1 MVGLVDVSE
10 AARERET
17 FRYDSSLIQHTVRYT
32 PDTPILSSQLRSSPD
47 SALTSFAQ
55 LAALRLKTSRALI
68 SLFDA
73 THQYVVAEATPTLGL
88 QPDCA
93 AGDNPLW
100 LSNIAIPRTYGVC
113 ERVLTAAPSS
123 VGHVKNESS
132 DEILPVTVIDDLT
145 ADIHFADLPLVK
157 SGWPRSRFYAAAPI
171 RTHHGVNIGVLCV
184 VDEEPR
190 IGLAADEMR
199 FMWELSKVIMG
210 HLESKR
216 ATTAHGRTER
226 MVRGISSFIDGST
239 TLTKNKFDVSSTTDQ
254 NRHHVG
260 DTRTSSMINAGL
272 LATPATDAVR
282 EEVAADQ
289 DVGKMPLG
297 EERPRPRIIRAS
309 TMSVASSEGCAG
321 ENDVASRARRIYT
334 KAAKAL
340 CFSLDVEGLVFL
352 DANVTSFGGAR
363 ARDFRDASATSSS
376 SWEFSSASS
385 SSSPPSSSS
394 DEYSSPGCRENE
406 YSGRQHNPSREPS
419 FAPVLGF
426 SGTSL
431 SMVQDDSAT
440 SHQSPE
446 LPQLFLR
453 KLLRRYPQGTIFN
466 FNQSGTVQSTDCS
479 SEEASADHGV
489 PVVLHEG
496 HRRSAVGKRAR
507 MKKSEQEMLMHL
519 LPGARCIAFAPV
531 WDPSTQRWSAGAFA
545 YTKASSRVFSTKV
558 ELTYLIAFGT
568 IVMSEVSRLRATMAN
583 KSRMDMLSSLSHEL
597 RSPLHGLVLGVDMLH
612 DTALDRLQK
621 EFLNTVETCGRTLLD
636 TVDHLLHWAKINN
649 FMTRPSSTHAK
660 ALIGH
665 GSKRD
670 LGAEH
675 RTSKSV
681 EAGMMSI
688 TTHVAVDALAEEV
701 VESVFAGHTYQKLI
715 AAHAAKASSSV
726 EPKCTALQRLD
737 RMHVSMEKH
746 PDLMASQPGDVVV
759 SLDVESNVNWVFL
772 TQAGA
777 LRRVIMNLLGNSLKY
792 TTRGFVRVSLSQRQA
807 IVPCSSRIRARTRV
821 HRDVRTVRLTVSD
834 SGKGMTEEFL
844 QSHLF
849 VPFSQEDR
857 LSPGVGLGLSL
868 VKKIVSGLGG
878 RIMVQSSRG
887 NGTTISVELPLELAL
902 PQSLC
907 LNQTGETPPEPESTA
922 PKDAFERH
930 VAALRGLHVRVAG
943 FAHETSVSVP
953 ETDQILTPDI
963 AKPFDEGAAILAI
976 CRDWLHMIVLDTSTD
991 DDGTAAMTKADVLI
1005 CTAAHLDWIRGEC
1018 REILALMP
1026 VVVLCANVAA
1036 TRTVE
1041 SRCKDCSPGAVLEY
1055 SSQPVGPRKLARA
1068 LASCLE
1074 RWHQIQ
1080 QAGPGASV
1088 ELPQPRSITH
1098 KLLPIDVMVAGHQS
1112 ADKEPPND
1120 KIVLDS
1126 SSCADA
1132 LSAPN
1137 SITPS
1142 EKAVKVTPTKSH
1154 SPPPPP
1160 PQDRFLV
1167 VDDNPINLKILSS
1180 CLQKMGHLHDA
1191 VCNGKEAV
1199 HAFRRGAGAYKGI
1212 FMDLSMPVMSGFEAS
1227 CLIRQHEKEAKLE
1240 TCTIFAL
1247 TGLASA
1253 EAQQEAF
1260 ACGIDLFLTKPV
1272 RLKELRQVLT
1282 SKGLT

>member
-17 FRYDSSLIQHTVRYT
+17 FRYDSSLIQHTVRYS
-32 PDTPILSSQLRSSPD
+32 PNTPISSSQLRSSPD
-47 SALTSFAQ
+47 SALTAFAQ
-55 LAALRLKTSRALI
+55 LASLRLKTSRALI

-73 THQYVVAEATPTLGL
+73 THQYVVAEATPKLGL
-88 QPDCA
+88 QPDCS
-93 AGDNPLW
+93 AGDSPLW
-100 LSNIAIPRTYGVC
+100 LSNNAIPRTYGVC
-113 ERVLTAAPSS
+113 ECVLTAAHSS
-123 VGHVKNESS
+123 VSHVKNESS
-132 DEILPVTVIDDLT
+132 DEILPVTVIGDLT
-145 ADIHFADLPLVK
+145 ADVHFADLLLVK

-190 IGLAADEMR
+190 IGLAVDEMR

-216 ATTAHGRTER
+216 AMTAHGRTER
-226 MVRGISSFIDGST
+226 MIRGISSFIDGST
-239 TLTKNKFDVSSTTDQ
+239 TLTQNKFDVTSTSDQ
-254 NRHHVG
+254 NQDRVR
-260 DTRTSSMINAGL
+260 DTRTSTIINAGL
-272 LATPATDAVR
+272 PALPAADAVR
-282 EEVAADQ
+282 GQVGADQ
-289 DVGKMPLG
+289 DVGKSPLG
-297 EERPRPRIIRAS
+297 GERPRPRVRSS
-309 TMSVASSEGCAG
+309 TMSVASSEACVG
-321 ENDVASRARRIYT
+321 ENDVAARARRIYT

-363 ARDFRDASATSSS
+363 ARDFRHASATSSS
-376 SWEFSSASS
+376 SWEVSSASS

-394 DEYSSPGCRENE
+394 DEYSSPGCRGND
-406 YSGRQHNPSREPS
+406 YSGRHRNLSRESS

-426 SGTSL
+426 SSTSL
-431 SMVQDDSAT
+431 PMVQDDSAT
-440 SHQSPE
+440 SHQPLE

-479 SEEASADHGV
+479 SEEASADQGV

-496 HRRSAVGKRAR
+496 HRRLASGKRAL

-545 YTKASSRVFSTKV
+545 YTKVSSRVFSTKM

-568 IVMSEVSRLRATMAN
+568 IVMSELSRLRATMAN

-597 RSPLHGLVLGVDMLH
+597 RSPLHGLVLGVDMLQ

-649 FMTRPSSTHAK
+649 FMTRPSSTHAR

-675 RTSKSV
+675 RNSKSV

-715 AAHAAKASSSV
+715 AVHAAKASSSV

-737 RMHVSMEKH
+737 RMHVFMERY

-759 SLDVESNVNWVFL
+759 SLDVEFNVNWVFL

-792 TTRGFVRVSLSQRQA
+792 TTRGFIQVSLSQRPA
-807 IVPCSSRIRARTRV
+807 IGPCSSRIRARTHV
-821 HRDVRTVRLTVSD
+821 HRDVRIVCLTVSD

-878 RIMVQSSRG
+878 RIKVQSSRG
-887 NGTTISVELPLELAL
+887 NGTTISVELPLELAV
-902 PQSLC
+902 PRSLC
-907 LNQTGETPPEPESTA
+907 LNQNGATPPEAESTA
-922 PKDAFERH
+922 PKDTFERH

-953 ETDQILTPDI
+953 ETGQLLTPGI
-963 AKPFDEGAAILAI
+963 GKPFDEGAAVLAI
-976 CRDWLHMIVLDTSTD
+976 CRDWLHTNVLDTSTD
-991 DDGTAAMTKADVLI
+991 DEDTAAMTKADVLI

-1036 TRTVE
+1036 TRRME
-1041 SRCKDCSPGAVLEY
+1041 SRCEDCSPEAVLEY

-1068 LASCLE
+1068 LASCLA
-1074 RWHQIQ
+1074 RWQQ
-1080 QAGPGASV
+1080 QAAPGASV
-1088 ELPQPRSITH
+1088 ELPQPRSLSH
-1098 KLLPIDVMVAGHQS
+1098 KLLQNDAMVASDKS
-1112 ADKEPPND
+1112 AGQEPPND
-1120 KIVLDS
+1120 ETILNS
-1126 SSCADA
+1126 GSCANV

-1137 SITPS
+1137 AIPS
-1142 EKAVKVTPTKSH
+1142 SPKAVNVTSTKPH
-1154 SPPPPP
+1154 SPLS
-1160 PQDRFLV
+1160 QDRFLV

-1180 CLQKMGHLHDA
+1180 CLKKMGHLHDA

-1199 HAFRRGAGAYKGI
+1199 HAFRRGAGVYKGI

>member
-17 FRYDSSLIQHTVRYT
+17 FRYDSSLIQHTVRYS

-47 SALTSFAQ
+47 SALTAFAQ

-73 THQYVVAEATPTLGL
+73 THQYVVAEATPNLGL

-93 AGDNPLW
+93 AGDSPLW

-145 ADIHFADLPLVK
+145 ADVHFADLPLVK

-216 ATTAHGRTER
+216 AMTAHGRTER

-239 TLTKNKFDVSSTTDQ
+239 TLTKNKFDVTSTSDH
-254 NRHHVG
+254 NRGHVG
-260 DTRTSSMINAGL
+260 DTRTSSVINAGL
-272 LATPATDAVR
+272 LATPAADAVR

-289 DVGKMPLG
+289 DVGKMPQG
-297 EERPRPRIIRAS
+297 EEKPRPRIRAS
-309 TMSVASSEGCAG
+309 TMAIASAEGCVG
-321 ENDVASRARRIYT
+321 ENDVAARARRIYT

-363 ARDFRDASATSSS
+363 ARDFHDASATSSS
-376 SWEFSSASS
+376 SWGFSSASS

-394 DEYSSPGCRENE
+394 DEYSSPGCRGND
-406 YSGRQHNPSREPS
+406 YSGRRRNLSREPS

-431 SMVQDDSAT
+431 TMVQDDSTT
-440 SHQSPE
+440 SHQPPE

-479 SEEASADHGV
+479 SEEASTDQGV

-496 HRRSAVGKRAR
+496 HRRSASGKRAR

-649 FMTRPSSTHAK
+649 FMTRPSSTHAS

-675 RTSKSV
+675 RNSKSV

-715 AAHAAKASSSV
+715 AAHAAKVSSSV
-726 EPKCTALQRLD
+726 EPKCTALRRLD
-737 RMHVSMEKH
+737 RMHISMEKY
-746 PDLMASQPGDVVV
+746 PDLMASQPCDVVV

-792 TTRGFVRVSLSQRQA
+792 TTRGFVQVSLSQRSA
-807 IVPCSSRIRARTRV
+807 MVPCSSRMRARTRV
-821 HRDVRTVRLTVSD
+821 HRDVRTVCLTVSD

-878 RIMVQSSRG
+878 RIKVQSSRG
-887 NGTTISVELPLELAL
+887 NGTTISVELPLEIAV

-907 LNQTGETPPEPESTA
+907 LNQNGETPPEPESTA
-922 PKDAFERH
+922 PKDTFQRH
-930 VAALRGLHVRVAG
+930 VAALRGRHVRVAG
-943 FAHETSVSVP
+943 FAHETPVSVP
-953 ETDQILTPDI
+953 ETGQLSAPDI
-963 AKPFDEGAAILAI
+963 EKPFDEGAAILAI
-976 CRDWLHMIVLDTSTD
+976 CRDWLHTTVLDASTD
-991 DDGTAAMTKADVLI
+991 DEDTAAMTKADVLI
-1005 CTAAHLDWIRGEC
+1005 CTAAYLDWIREEC

-1026 VVVLCANVAA
+1026 VVVFCANVAA
-1036 TRTVE
+1036 TRTME
-1041 SRCKDCSPGAVLEY
+1041 SRCKDCSPEAVLEY

-1074 RWHQIQ
+1074 RWHQ
-1080 QAGPGASV
+1080 QATPGVSF
-1088 ELPQPRSITH
+1088 ELPQPRS
-1098 KLLPIDVMVAGHQS
+1098 LSRELQPIDAMIADKSAG
-1112 ADKEPPND
+1112 KEPPND
-1120 KIVLDS
+1120 KTLLDS
-1126 SSCADA
+1126 DSCADA
-1132 LSAPN
+1132 LSPPN
-1137 SITPS
+1137 SITS
-1142 EKAVKVTPTKSH
+1142 SQQAVNATSTKS
-1154 SPPPPP
+1154 PPSS

-1272 RLKELRQVLT
+1272 RLKELRQVL
-1282 SKGLT
+1282 SSNGLT

>member
-17 FRYDSSLIQHTVRYT
+17 FRYDSSLIQHTVRYS

-47 SALTSFAQ
+47 SALTAFAQ

-73 THQYVVAEATPTLGL
+73 THQYVVAEATPNLGL

-93 AGDNPLW
+93 AGDSGLW

-113 ERVLTAAPSS
+113 ERVLTASPSS

-216 ATTAHGRTER
+216 AMTAHGRTER

-239 TLTKNKFDVSSTTDQ
+239 TLTKNKFDVTSTSDQ
-254 NRHHVG
+254 NRDHVG
-260 DTRTSSMINAGL
+260 DTRTSSMINTEL
-272 LATPATDAVR
+272 LATSAADAVL
-282 EEVAADQ
+282 EEVATDQ

-297 EERPRPRIIRAS
+297 EEKSRPRIRAS
-309 TMSVASSEGCAG
+309 TMSVASSEGCVG
-321 ENDVASRARRIYT
+321 ENDVAARARRIYT

-376 SWEFSSASS
+376 SWGFSSASS

-394 DEYSSPGCRENE
+394 DEYSSPGCRGNDYGERHRN
-406 YSGRQHNPSREPS
+406 RSREPS

-431 SMVQDDSAT
+431 PMVQDDSAT
-440 SHQSPE
+440 SHQPPE

-479 SEEASADHGV
+479 SEEASADQGV

-496 HRRSAVGKRAR
+496 HRRSASGKRAR

-545 YTKASSRVFSTKV
+545 YTKASSRIFSTKV

-649 FMTRPSSTHAK
+649 FMTRPSSTHTS

-670 LGAEH
+670 LGVEH
-675 RTSKSV
+675 RNSKSV

-715 AAHAAKASSSV
+715 AVHAAKASSSV

-737 RMHVSMEKH
+737 RMHVSMEKY
-746 PDLMASQPGDVVV
+746 PDLVASQPGDVVV

-792 TTRGFVRVSLSQRQA
+792 TTRGFVQVSLSQRPA
-807 IVPCSSRIRARTRV
+807 IVPCSSRMRARTRFR
-821 HRDVRTVRLTVSD
+821 RDVRTVCLTVSD

-878 RIMVQSSRG
+878 RIKVQSSRG
-887 NGTTISVELPLELAL
+887 NGTTISVELPLELAV

-907 LNQTGETPPEPESTA
+907 LNKNGETPLEPESTA
-922 PKDAFERH
+922 LKDTFERH
-930 VAALRGLHVRVAG
+930 VAALRGLYVRVAG
-943 FAHETSVSVP
+943 FAHHTSVSVP
-953 ETDQILTPDI
+953 ETGQILTPDI
-963 AKPFDEGAAILAI
+963 GKPFDEGASILAI
-976 CRDWLHMIVLDTSTD
+976 CRDWLHMTVLDTSTTND
-991 DDGTAAMTKADVLI
+991 EGTAAMTKEDVLI

-1026 VVVLCANVAA
+1026 VVVLCVNVAA

-1041 SRCKDCSPGAVLEY
+1041 SRCKDCSPETVLEY

-1068 LASCLE
+1068 LASCVE
-1074 RWHQIQ
+1074 RWHQK
-1080 QAGPGASV
+1080 ASPGASI
-1088 ELPQPRSITH
+1088 ELPQSRELSRE
-1098 KLLPIDVMVAGHQS
+1098 LLPIDAMVAG
-1112 ADKEPPND
+1112 DLPPGKEPPND
-1120 KIVLDS
+1120 KTLLDS
-1126 SSCADA
+1126 GSCADA
-1132 LSAPN
+1132 LSPLN
-1137 SITPS
+1137 SIAS
-1142 EKAVKVTPTKSH
+1142 SQKAVNVTSTKSP
-1154 SPPPPP
+1154 SPPT
-1160 PQDRFLV
+1160 QDRFLV